1 MFKHVQILLE
11 PELRDASGFQCR
23 RHSRHR
29 GSGLSLCQ
37 CSMATAHGARHTP
50 LLHYTLQPQNYLRVS
65 MYNIYIHIVS
75 VGMQFVQITNMF
87 TKSCDSIQVN
97 RLIVWYR
104 LLSLSNDPS
113 AWTVCLLRPRAPA
126 LQILAKRPAVHRS
139 SKASSIIQHFQFSW
153 SFLEHL
159 LDLDKDTCAFLAFS
173 TYSLRRS
180 YNLVPML
187 QFYDFTMLCLSAE
200 V

>member
-65 MYNIYIHIVS
+65 MYNIYIYTH
-75 VGMQFVQITNMF
+75 
-87 TKSCDSIQVN
+87 
-97 RLIVWYR
+97 
-104 LLSLSNDPS
+104 SLSRY
-113 AWTVCLLRPRAPA
+113 AVCTNYKYVYKELR
-126 LQILAKRPAVHRS
+126 QYTS
-139 SKASSIIQHFQFSW
+139 E
-153 SFLEHL
+153 SFDCLIS
-159 LDLDKDTCAFLAFS
+159 FV
-173 TYSLRRS
+173 
-180 YNLVPML
+180 VP
-187 QFYDFTMLCLSAE
+187 QQ
-200 V
+200 